1 MNRRSALKIFGIT
14 TTVLAAAGVGAKVYW
29 DEFQSRRR
37 NNLLISGSAPMV
49 SYVQKIAEA
58 FSKVYKNIDIVAEKG
73 HSSGALLALN
83 RGGIDLAVMDRN
95 LNLEEFNLTNHNYL
109 TGIDGLGI
117 VVHQNSPVTNLSIE
131 QARHIFEGIITNW
144 KEVGGPDMQI
154 NMYGRKEGSTT
165 RSSIEDILMAGGVL
179 SRRIKE
185 MKSADDVSNAVA
197 ADPYGIGY
205 VSVRTMQDTT
215 RALSIN
221 GVALNEKNL
230 IINLY
235 PLFRSMFLV
244 IDGEGT
250 PDTKKF
256 IEFAL
261 SDPGQKVLVNT
272 GMLRVR

>member
-1 MNRRSALKIFGIT
+1 MNRRSVLKIFGIT
-14 TTVLAAAGVGAKVYW
+14 ATSLAAAGFGAKYYW
-29 DEFQSRRR
+29 DEFQARRR
-37 NNLLISGSAPMV
+37 TNLLISGSAPMV
-49 SYVQKIAEA
+49 SYVQKIADA
-58 FSKVYKNIDIVAEKG
+58 FSKIHKNIDIVAEKG

-95 LNLEEFNLTNHNYL
+95 LSLEEFNLNDHNVL
-109 TGIDGLGI
+109 TGIDGIGI
-117 VVHQNSPVTNLSIE
+117 VVHPESPIKTLTIE
-131 QARHIFEGIITNW
+131 QARHIFEGLITNW
-144 KEVGGPDMQI
+144 KEVGGPDKQI

-165 RSSIEDILMAGGVL
+165 RNSIEDILMAGGVL

-185 MKSADDVSNAVA
+185 LKSADEVSKAIA
-197 ADPYGIGY
+197 ADIQGIGY

-215 RALSIN
+215 RALAIN
-221 GVALNEKNL
+221 GVELNEKNL

-250 PDTKKF
+250 KDAKKF

-261 SDPGQKVLVNT
+261 SDSGQKVLADT